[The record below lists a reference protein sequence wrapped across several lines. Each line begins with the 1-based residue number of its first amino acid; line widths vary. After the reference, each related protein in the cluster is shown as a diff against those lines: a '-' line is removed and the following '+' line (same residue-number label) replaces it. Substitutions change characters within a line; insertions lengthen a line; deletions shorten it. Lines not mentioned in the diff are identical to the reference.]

1 MAAPNLAIAIE
12 PQEGTNVTYLPLAP
26 ARAGATARLKL
37 VIRLRITNDEART
50 VTVTGIRFSFPGTRR
65 LPIDMEGVS
74 LAIDP
79 AGDVGA
85 AAGGGRIDA
94 GTTATWSNGRVDL
107 DTSEAGK
114 DMRDNMVY
122 LDGTPPTQLR
132 VHVTCSGFSDP
143 CVVTRTLVPTAL
155 ATPTAAFLL
164 PFASG
169 DLRDD
174 EYVVA
179 SAKHWA
185 NGGANG
191 TQIFA
196 HDISIEAVSGGKWS
210 ELLPGKSSSKNDA
223 YRIWG
228 KPVRAMADGVV
239 EAVVDGIDTN
249 TVLGDFPDDVVEGA
263 GNHFWLRHGD
273 LYTVYAHLQ
282 EGTLTPS
289 LTVGA
294 AVRAGQQL
302 GLAGNSGR
310 ATNPHLHIMCVRGS
324 TNGTLRGLPFRSAR
338 TIERD
343 AFTPPT
349 ATDPWAPMAGHGISK
364 DTAAMWP
371 GTTTPGFPIP
381 AAGIARAGDWGNSYW
396 TSTSRAAFEKA
407 AQDLFEQKQRRLVWA
422 TTYRDNGHRRWVGIA
437 RAGDWASAVWTS
449 SSRAA
454 FEKKAQALFT
464 NEKKRLI
471 HVHTYLDGAT
481 RYWMGIA
488 RSGSW
493 SSAFWV
499 SSSRAA
505 FEAKAQA
512 LFTDEG
518 KRLTFVH
525 TYPEGGKRYWVGIA
539 QGGTWAN
546 SFWISE
552 GLGAFRTEAQR
563 LFDEK
568 GRRLVHVHS
577 YEEGGKRYWVGI
589 SRAGDWGNAFWY
601 SKDLDS
607 FNRTAQDRYDDDGYR
622 LAAVEFLDV

>member
-12 PQEGTNVTYLPLAP
+12 PQEGTDVTFLPLAP
-26 ARAGATARLKL
+26 PRAGATACLKL
-37 VIRLRITNDEART
+37 VIRLRITNNEART

-65 LPIDMEGVS
+65 PAVDMQGVT

-85 AAGGGRIDA
+85 ADGGGRIAA

-107 DTSEAGK
+107 DTTEAGE
-114 DMRDNMVY
+114 DFRDNMVY
-122 LDGTPPTQLR
+122 LEGTPPSQLR
-132 VHVTCSGFSDP
+132 VHVTCSGFSEA
-143 CVVTRTLVPTAL
+143 CIVTRTLLPTAL
-155 ATPTAAFLL
+155 ATPTAAFIL

-169 DLRDD
+169 DLREG

-196 HDISIEAVSGGKWS
+196 HDISVQRASSGAWS
-210 ELLPGKSSSKNDA
+210 ELLPNASSSKNDG

-239 EAVVDGIDTN
+239 EEVVDGIDTN
-249 TVLGDFPDDVVEGA
+249 TVLGKFPENVVDGS

-273 LYTVYAHLQ
+273 LYTLYAHLQ
-282 EGTLTPS
+282 KGTLTPS
-289 LTVGA
+289 LTVGT

-302 GLAGNSGR
+302 GLSGNSGR
-310 ATNPHLHIMCVRGS
+310 ASKPHLHVVCVRGS

-343 AFTPPT
+343 AFAPP
-349 ATDPWAPMAGHGISK
+349 APSDPWAPMAGHGIAK
-364 DTAAMWP
+364 ETAAMWP
-371 GTTTPGFPIP
+371 GTTTPGFPVP
-381 AAGIARAGDWGNSYW
+381 AAGIARAGDWGNSFW
-396 TSTSRAAFEKA
+396 ISTSRAAFEKT
-407 AQDLFEQKQRRLVWA
+407 AQEQFDEKKRRLVWA
-422 TTYRDNGHRRWVGIA
+422 TTYRDNGRRRWVGIA
-437 RAGDWASAVWTS
+437 RAGDWASAFWTS

-454 FEKKAQALFT
+454 FETKAQALFT

-471 HVHTYLDGAT
+471 RVHTYLDGTT
-481 RYWMGIA
+481 RSWMGIA

-499 SSSRAA
+499 SDDRAA

-512 LFTDEG
+512 LFEKEG

-525 TYPEGGKRYWVGIA
+525 SYPEGAKRRWVGIA
-539 QGGTWAN
+539 QGGTWGN
-546 SFWISE
+546 SFWISD
-552 GLGAFRTEAQR
+552 GLAAFRTEAQR

-589 SRAGDWGNAFWY
+589 SRDGDWGNAFWY

-607 FNRTAQDRYDDDGYR
+607 FNRVAQDRYDEDGYR